1 MKKLLFLL
9 CFLWISNVHAI
20 EPKVPKADTIEVHEI
35 IDWVPEEVPR
45 TVTFYI
51 DTNGDGLTD
60 IRIAYSL
67 IEAYPCNRFNC
78 VKKITDG
85 GDHWVLPA
93 PGINYYV
100 IKEWIVFKYK
110 DDEEWRGEH
119 TTSDWIFLYPM
130 YEDWYD
136 EKFLKLWP
144 DMAP

>member
-1 MKKLLFLL
+1 M
-9 CFLWISNVHAI
+9 
-20 EPKVPKADTIEVHEI
+20 
-35 IDWVPEEVPR
+35 
-45 TVTFYI
+45 
-51 DTNGDGLTD
+51 
-60 IRIAYSL
+60 
-67 IEAYPCNRFNC
+67 
-78 VKKITDG
+78 KKITDG

-119 TTSDWIFLYPM
+119 TTSDWIFQYPY
-130 YEDWYD
+130 YEDWYN